1 MSTRSKWVNG
11 ILTFFED
18 TGYETVNPVAPV
30 TFYDDFL
37 NTQLR
42 TVASGIEGWTVL
54 SVGTPTTEAILANQH
69 GGVYTIALAATSE
82 KETCGLTWGDAL
94 NWNIDKGPIF
104 EIRAKISVAPTDL
117 AEIYFGFANAHAD
130 GPLSVDGPTIH
141 AMFDFDGSLTPGIY
155 TDDDSTDHAV
165 VSTGVLCTTG
175 AYNIFR
181 IDMTDASNVK
191 FFIDG
196 VGVGTSDTFIM
207 TNGTNVVVQ
216 PYIMAHKESGTGV
229 GTINVDYVR
238 VWCGR

>member
-1 MSTRSKWVNG
+1 
-11 ILTFFED
+11 
-18 TGYETVNPVAPV
+18 
-30 TFYDDFL
+30 
-37 NTQLR
+37 
-42 TVASGIEGWTVL
+42 
-54 SVGTPTTEAILANQH
+54 
-69 GGVYTIALAATSE
+69 
-82 KETCGLTWGDAL
+82 
-94 NWNIDKGPIF
+94 
-104 EIRAKISVAPTDL
+104 
-117 AEIYFGFANAHAD
+117 
-130 GPLSVDGPTIH
+130 
-141 AMFDFDGSLTPGIY
+141 MFDFDGSLTPGIY

>member
-104 EIRAKISVAPTDL
+104 EIRAKI
-117 AEIYFGFANAHAD
+117 
-130 GPLSVDGPTIH
+130 
-141 AMFDFDGSLTPGIY
+141 
-155 TDDDSTDHAV
+155 
-165 VSTGVLCTTG
+165 
-175 AYNIFR
+175 
-181 IDMTDASNVK
+181 
-191 FFIDG
+191 
-196 VGVGTSDTFIM
+196 
-207 TNGTNVVVQ
+207 
-216 PYIMAHKESGTGV
+216 
-229 GTINVDYVR
+229 
-238 VWCGR
+238 